1 MDEGKVAGAG
11 EGGEEAVDEGS
22 IERVTVEAEDLE
34 RTRWGRG
41 EEREQGLL
49 RGGGEA
55 QDGECELAE
64 MRSAEVGEKDGE
76 ESVP

>member
-1 MDEGKVAGAG
+1 MDEGKVVGAG
-11 EGGEEAVDEGS
+11 EGGEEAVDERS

-41 EEREQGLL
+41 EEREQGRL
-49 RGGGEA
+49 RGGGET

-64 MRSAEVGEKDGE
+64 MRRAEVGEEDG
-76 ESVP
+76 